1 MDIDLAYTWLAYA
14 RHAPPLPLISEPNKV
29 QQFQFQTSDQGY
41 CYLRVFRNYTN
52 QKLHDCYRVCYNF
65 WTIYGSL
72 SFFKFMWKIDHFT
85 LDLLKR
91 YNT

>member
-1 MDIDLAYTWLAYA
+1 MS
-14 RHAPPLPLISEPNKV
+14 LPTLISEPNKV

-52 QKLHDCYRVCYNF
+52 QKLHDCYGVCYNF
-65 WTIYGSL
+65 WTYYGSL